1 MEMKDRIIQLMET
14 QHLTQQSFADLLGIS
29 ASTLSNIIK
38 EKSKPTLNQVEAIK
52 SKFPSIN
59 IEWLLFGYGPMFK
72 DAHPDASASPV
83 GGSNQQELSFD
94 FGSSSPSAS
103 PSPAPSASRMAP
115 QSAPID
121 FSSPVQNVK
130 EVVKYVEKKPR
141 SITEIRVFYDDQTW
155 ETFVPKK

>member
-103 PSPAPSASRMAP
+103 PSPAPSASR
-115 QSAPID
+115 
-121 FSSPVQNVK
+121 
-130 EVVKYVEKKPR
+130 R
-141 SITEIRVFYDDQTW
+141 S
-155 ETFVPKK
+155 